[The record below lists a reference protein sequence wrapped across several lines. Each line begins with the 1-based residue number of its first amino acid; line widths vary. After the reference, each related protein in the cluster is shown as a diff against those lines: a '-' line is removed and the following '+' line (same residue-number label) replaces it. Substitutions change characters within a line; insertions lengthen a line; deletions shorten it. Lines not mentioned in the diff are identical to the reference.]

1 MKSDEE
7 YLESLLQAA
16 ISTDEKSV
24 ENEESQSDEDIAA
37 LFTDSDTTEIE
48 AGQVGDTSERESV
61 VEAANLESEK
71 SEEDTSWDDLLA
83 ELEGIEETQS
93 NNTTAK
99 NFSED
104 QKEESSDNM
113 DITELLDKM
122 DGEDEDLSEINE
134 LLKKS
139 DSGQLIDE
147 AQKEAAVI
155 PEKSELPKK
164 EKKGLFGR
172 KKKKKAETENKEEL
186 NSTEEMSGLESE
198 GVELEMD
205 SMSEDGFNEDLTE
218 LLSEP
223 NNEEPKKKK
232 GFIGRLLELLT
243 EEVEEDEVKEKKSKR
258 NKKQEEKEENKEV
271 DKEDKNE
278 NEDSEEKVDEN
289 AAILEEMNEEDK
301 AAKKG
306 KKKTKKEKPKKE
318 KVAKAE
324 EPDDGKALP
333 LKMVIRI
340 FILCGSILI
349 MLVLVN
355 MFLSQY
361 RNVSEAREAYYK
373 GDYKTAYN
381 DLLGRTTLNKSDT
394 LLLKKA
400 TLLMKVER
408 QYESYVN
415 YEKMGMSLEALDA
428 LITGCSVYDSL
439 KAEAQEENILPE
451 FEEAKRNIC
460 DGLKYS
466 FNLTEEMAFEISK
479 ITDSLSYTKK
489 LKEIVSGNE
498 ALLETEVGNDENSD
512 DDTQKQLKEAENLLP
527 EEQEILNEQD
537 ND

>member
-16 ISTDEKSV
+16 ISPDDKS
-24 ENEESQSDEDIAA
+24 EEDEDNQSLPDDEFAA
-37 LFTDSDTTEIE
+37 LFTDTDIAEIE
-48 AGQVGDTSERESV
+48 AERVGDTSESEPV
-61 VEAANLESEK
+61 VEATNSESEK
-71 SEEDTSWDDLLA
+71 SEEDISWDDLLA
-83 ELEGIEETQS
+83 ELEGIEETQR
-93 NNTTAK
+93 NQEDAAK
-99 NFSED
+99 NLSEE
-104 QKEESSDNM
+104 QKEDTSDNM

-122 DGEDEDLSEINE
+122 DGEDDDLSEIND

-139 DSGQLIDE
+139 DSGQLVDE
-147 AQKEAAVI
+147 AEKVEAVI

-172 KKKKKAETENKEEL
+172 KKKKKAEEENKDEI
-186 NSTEEMSGLESE
+186 NITEDTAESE
-198 GVELEMD
+198 DIEQVMD
-205 SMSEDGFNEDLTE
+205 SMSEDGFHEDSTE
-218 LLSEP
+218 SFPEL

-232 GFIGRLLELLT
+232 GFFGRLLHLLT
-243 EEVEEDEVKEKKSKR
+243 EEVEEEEEVVTEKKSKW
-258 NKKQEEKEENKEV
+258 KKQKENNKEI
-271 DKEDKNE
+271 KEK
-278 NEDSEEKVDEN
+278 EDSEEVDEN
-289 AAILEEMNEEDK
+289 AAILEEMDEEDQ
-301 AAKKG
+301 ASKKG

-318 KVAKAE
+318 KVKKEE

-361 RNVSEAREAYYK
+361 RSVSEAREAYYK

-381 DLLGRTTLNKSDT
+381 DLLGRTTLSKSDT
-394 LLLKKA
+394 LLLEKT
-400 TLLMKVER
+400 TLLMKLER

-428 LITGCSVYDSL
+428 LITGCSIYDSL
-439 KAEAQEENILPE
+439 KGEAQNQNILPE
-451 FEEAKRNIC
+451 FEEANQNIC

-466 FNLTEEMAFEISK
+466 FNLTEELAFEISK
-479 ITDSLSYTKK
+479 ITDPLPYTKK

-498 ALLETEVGNDENSD
+498 ALVETEAGNDGNAD
-512 DDTQKQLKEAENLLP
+512 DDMQKQLKEADNLLP

-537 ND
+537 NN

>member
-243 EEVEEDEVKEKKSKR
+243 EEVEEEEDEVKEKKSKR

-318 KVAKAE
+318 KVAKVE

-527 EEQEILNEQD
+527 EE
-537 ND
+537 